1 MTYILRGKKGVDTSV
16 LKAAKAIDDYLSRVG
31 QARRKDILQQ
41 LPFNKSTLD
50 RALQYLLKYG
60 RIERVSKGVYRKPTT
75 LEGLA

>member
-1 MTYILRGKKGVDTSV
+1 MTYILRGKKEVDTSV